1 MEKKENITILI
12 VEDHVMFRESIRFIL
27 SSSEKYEVIGVAS
40 NGREFLDELTQRIPD
55 IVLMDIDMPVMNG
68 IDATQEAILKYPDL
82 KVLALSMHGDHGHYK
97 KMIEAGAKGFVLKS
111 AGINQLSAA
120 IDEVANGNVYFSQ
133 ELLMNIILKNDD
145 QLTGSEYQKK
155 LDISD
160 REMEVLKHMCKG
172 LSNKQIAD
180 ELFIS
185 IKTVEGHKSKLMLK
199 TETNSAVSLVLFAIK
214 NKLVEL

>member
-1 MEKKENITILI
+1 
-12 VEDHVMFRESIRFIL
+12 
-27 SSSEKYEVIGVAS
+27 
-40 NGREFLDELTQRIPD
+40 
-55 IVLMDIDMPVMNG
+55 
-68 IDATQEAILKYPDL
+68 
-82 KVLALSMHGDHGHYK
+82 MHGDHGHYK

-120 IDEVANGNVYFSQ
+120 IDEVSIGNVYFSQ

-145 QLTGSEYQKK
+145 QTTGSEYAKQ

-160 REMEVLKHMCKG
+160 REMDVLKLMCKG
-172 LSNKQIAD
+172 LTNKQIAD

>member
-1 MEKKENITILI
+1 MEKKKNITILI

-214 NKLVEL
+214 NKLIEI